1 MQIVKWTVEG
11 VVKGKSRVFHD
22 VTHTLVARDML
33 VSCREC
39 GLFYY
44 SQIKVAS
51 RIVALFVLDRAK
63 ALSGIFL
70 LLKFE
75 EGKNMYKK
83 IMAKITNRQELF
95 ETEIFELISA
105 INEGTVSD
113 IQIAGFQVALL
124 MKGASLQEIAYIA
137 KAMRDNCVPLRPKVD
152 VELMDTCGTGGGLS
166 TFNISTATAIVAAA
180 AGIPIAKHGSRS
192 IASLSGSADV
202 LEALGV
208 NINLESYAVEKMV
221 EEIGIAFL
229 YAPLFHPVMGK
240 VLPPEQ
246 DLGIKTIFYS
256 IIGPLINP
264 AFASR
269 HLLGVY
275 KPELLDTV
283 TYVAKALGYTNA
295 MFVHGLD
302 GLDEI
307 SLLGKT
313 RINHLKNGEITA
325 IEIEPEDFGLT
336 RCKLEDIKTGTPDV
350 NAETVNGVFS
360 GKIKGARRD
369 AIVLNAAGAL
379 IIGDKADDFK
389 SGIAIANEIID
400 SGSAAKKLQELR
412 EMSNSLG
419 RSV

>member
-1 MQIVKWTVEG
+1 
-11 VVKGKSRVFHD
+11 
-22 VTHTLVARDML
+22 
-33 VSCREC
+33 
-39 GLFYY
+39 
-44 SQIKVAS
+44 
-51 RIVALFVLDRAK
+51 
-63 ALSGIFL
+63 
-70 LLKFE
+70 
-75 EGKNMYKK
+75 MYKE
-83 IMAKITNRQELF
+83 IMEKITNRQELS
-95 ETEIFELISA
+95 ETEISALIAGIS
-105 INEGTVSD
+105 EGTVSD

-124 MKGASLQEIAYIA
+124 MKGASLKETAYIA
-137 KAMRDNCVPLRPKVD
+137 KAMRDNCVPLKPSLKSAGK
-152 VELMDTCGTGGGLS
+152 ELMDTCGTGGGLS

-180 AGIPIAKHGSRS
+180 AGIPVAKHGSRS

-208 NINLESYAVEKMV
+208 NIHLQPREAEKMI

-283 TYVAKALGYTNA
+283 TYVAKELGYTNA

-313 RINHLKNGEITA
+313 KINHLRNGEINV

-336 RCKLEDIKTGTPDV
+336 RCTLSDIKTGTPDV
-350 NAETVNGVFS
+350 NAATINGVFS
-360 GKIKGARRD
+360 GEIKGARRD
-369 AIVLNAAGAL
+369 AVVLNAAGAL
-379 IIGDKADDFK
+379 IVGGKSADFK
-389 SGIAIANEIID
+389 TGINLACELID
-400 SGSAAKKLQELR
+400 GGGAAKKLLELK
-412 EMSNSLG
+412 EMSNSFG
-419 RSV
+419 RFA